1 MERHP
6 TEQKVLDA
14 TVRIIDEHGEAAV
27 RIHDI
32 QIECDVTAPSIYHFF
47 GSREGLV
54 IEAQADR
61 LRRSFDA
68 NDAIL
73 DATLTDISS
82 RDEARAA
89 LRRFLDMFW
98 EPERTRVRAQR
109 MSALGA
115 AVGRPELAAR
125 FDLVIRQYISRRSER
140 IRPLQEKG
148 WINADLD
155 LDAFNYWLIGVVFGR
170 VYLELGGET
179 GPFPPWDAMTAKAVE
194 YILFGPE

>member
-73 DATLTDISS
+73 DATLTDIAS

-89 LRRFLDMFW
+89 LRDATRRTDPPATAAVEMDP
-98 EPERTRVRAQR
+98 EPTLE
-109 MSALGA
+109 SGA
-115 AVGRPELAAR
+115 A
-125 FDLVIRQYISRRSER
+125 
-140 IRPLQEKG
+140 
-148 WINADLD
+148 
-155 LDAFNYWLIGVVFGR
+155 
-170 VYLELGGET
+170 
-179 GPFPPWDAMTAKAVE
+179 
-194 YILFGPE
+194 